1 MADTSLVVGVG
12 ARRGVPAEEVLAL
25 VGAVLREAGL
35 PCDGVVEL
43 ATVESRAG
51 EPGLVEAAA
60 RLGVPLRGRPAAELA
75 RVAVPHPSEAVR
87 AAAGTPSVAEAAAL
101 AGGGV
106 LLVPKRKQDPG
117 REPGAGARVTCAV
130 ARRAVAV
137 PGGAQGG
144 ARLPVRGPGYTRGD
158 AVSGLPARP

>member
-1 MADTSLVVGVG
+1 MVGVG

-35 PCDGVVEL
+35 PCDGVAEL
-43 ATVESRAG
+43 ATAESRAG

-60 RLGVPLRGRPAAELA
+60 RLGVPLRAHPAAELA
-75 RVAVPHPSEAVR
+75 RVVVPHPSEAVR

-106 LLVPKRKQDPG
+106 LLVPKRKQ
-117 REPGAGARVTCAV
+117 EAGAGARVTCAV
-130 ARRAVAV
+130 ARRTVADHGAAVFGVA
-137 PGGAQGG
+137 PEG
-144 ARLPVRGPGYTRGD
+144 ARLPVRGPGYTGGD
-158 AVSGLPARP
+158 AASGLPARP